1 MSRSLQDYYAR
12 RAGEY
17 EKRYERPERQADL
30 STIRRLLEHELEGRR
45 VLEVACGTGYW
56 TRIVAPVVASLVAT
70 DAVSEVLA
78 KARRYL
84 PPTGRARLVQ
94 NDAYR
99 LPFVAETFDTAL
111 LLFWWS
117 HVPRERRRAFLGGL
131 TRVLHRNAVVILA
144 DNRYVEGNSTP
155 ISFQD
160 ESGNT
165 YQRRSLDVGG
175 EYKVLKNYPAPGE
188 LESTFRPFLLDVD
201 VTELEYYW
209 VLTGRGLAG
218 GF

>member
-1 MSRSLQDYYAR
+1 MSASLQEYYAR

-17 EKRYERPERQADL
+17 EKRYELPERQADL
-30 STIRRLLEHELEGRR
+30 ATIRRLLERELAGRR
-45 VLEVACGTGYW
+45 ALEVACGTGYW
-56 TRIVAPVVASLVAT
+56 TRIAAPVVLSLVAT

-78 KARRYL
+78 AARREL
-84 PPTGRARLVQ
+84 PSAGRARLVQ
-94 NDAYR
+94 ADAYR
-99 LPFVAETFDTAL
+99 LPFAAEAFDAAL

-117 HVPRERRRAFLGGL
+117 HVPRERRSDFLHGL
-131 TRVLHRNAVVILA
+131 GRVLRRDSLVILA
-144 DNRYVEGNSTP
+144 DNRYVEENSTP

-175 EYKVLKNYPAPGE
+175 EYVVLKNYPVPGE
-188 LESTFRPFLLDVD
+188 LETTFRPFLRDIE

-209 VLTGRGLAG
+209 VLTGRGLADG
-218 GF
+218 P